1 MGRLKRGR
9 KMEGEEL
16 AFVKAH
22 GKLLVESLK
31 PGRSFADTVEDFR
44 KLEAEFVKRAGD
56 DEFDVTETRR
66 RIAETILLLAHDKH
80 PPFEVCREAWNDL
93 VRLGFSGIDIECNTS
108 WRYADCCAYDERPDE
123 GLVVLEPLI
132 RKLERLF
139 EEAKGTGTEYPA
151 HFYENELEQLGNL
164 RDVLEAQK
172 RGEVVPWLETRR
184 EDEAAPPMTPEEEQ
198 ADALYDAFW
207 KAHRAAYKTFRDSKN
222 RSFADISAGYRRVE
236 AEFVARAGEGEAF
249 EACVLDMR
257 ASTAEAIL
265 MAACSLH
272 APFQACR
279 DAWDAFVRVGQD
291 KSWMYPE
298 MYVQAC
304 LRSNEPEAGLA
315 VVEPWIAEIEQKL
328 QACNEPLRPPGET
341 SVELNR
347 QRKELHE
354 LRDKFMAMRAGGA
367 PSA

>member
-1 MGRLKRGR
+1 M
-9 KMEGEEL
+9 
-16 AFVKAH
+16 VK
-22 GKLLVESLK
+22 SLDPK
-31 PGRSFADTVEDFR
+31 RSFIEAVEDFHQ
-44 KLEAEFVKRAGD
+44 LEAEFVARAPDHEFHVIETKRR
-56 DEFDVTETRR
+56 V
-66 RIAETILLLAHDKH
+66 AETILALAHEKH

-93 VRLGFSGIDIECNTS
+93 VRLGFSHIDIECS
-108 WRYADCCAYDERPDE
+108 MSRIYADCCAYDERPDE
-123 GLVVLEPLI
+123 GLVVLEPLVA
-132 RKLERLF
+132 KLERLL
-139 EEAKGTGTEYPA
+139 EDAKKTAEEYPA
-151 HFYENELEQLGNL
+151 RFYEDALERLGIR
-164 RDVLEAQK
+164 RDALEAQR
-172 RGEVVPWLETRR
+172 RGEVIPWLETRR
-184 EDEAAPPMTPEEEQ
+184 EDEAAPPITPEEEQ

-207 KAHRAAYKTFRDSKN
+207 KAHHAVFKTYGKSLD
-222 RSFADISAGYRRVE
+222 RSFADVEADYRRVE

-249 EACVLDMR
+249 EACVLDIG
-257 ASTAEAIL
+257 AKTAAAIL

-279 DAWDAFVRVGQD
+279 DAWDEFVRVGQD

-354 LRDKFMAMRAGGA
+354 LRDKFMAMCTGGA